1 MAEITIEY
9 DGRNISARKL
19 VDFILSSNLVK
30 VKKAKKNALNKAI
43 EDVKNE
49 NVTTCKDFEDYK
61 RITREI
67 LENV

>member
-1 MAEITIEY
+1 MEQITIEY
-9 DGRNISARKL
+9 DTKNSVAKKLIEFIISS
-19 VDFILSSNLVK
+19 DLVK
-30 VKKAKKNALNKAI
+30 VKKVKKSALDEAI
-43 EDVKNE
+43 EDVKTG